1 MSELKRCPLCDKEIE
16 VTGGDI
22 NWKPTFYDPDSGDT
36 GLPYIIKCECGLTF
50 SIGRGHSLDELF
62 ERWNTRKPMQNI
74 VERLREKAKEPMYQ
88 HHGDNYYVGIYD
100 AIEIVKE
107 EGGMNEIM

>member
-1 MSELKRCPLCDKEIE
+1 MILSTE
-16 VTGGDI
+16 GDI
-22 NWKPTFYDPDSGDT
+22 EQKA
-36 GLPYIIKCECGLTF
+36 IEA
-50 SIGRGHSLDELF
+50 
-62 ERWNTRKPMQNI
+62 WNTRKPMQNI

-107 EGGMNEIM
+107 EGGLNEN